1 MPFVVIF
8 LSIFTFSLSSSAEV
22 YTWVDENGN
31 RHYGDDAPAHA
42 NKAVLPAIHK
52 LKDVSAPK
60 ESKPTSSEQ
69 DTSSNEFT
77 GYTKLEIISPSEEQ
91 VITMG
96 EAGQV
101 SVQVNIYPPLQPGH
115 QLALLLNGKQ
125 VKRDTQASF
134 TLENIDRGS
143 HLLQVQVK
151 KQGRTLL
158 SSPKRRIH
166 VQRPSILNRP
176 RT

>member
-1 MPFVVIF
+1 MPFVIIF
-8 LSIFTFSLSSSAEV
+8 LSLVFSLTSSAEV

-31 RHYGDDAPAHA
+31 RHYGDDAPSHA
-42 NKAVLPAIHK
+42 SKAVLPAIHK

-60 ESKPTSSEQ
+60 ESKQATSTP
-69 DTSSNEFT
+69 DNPSNEFA

-101 SVQVNIYPPLQPGH
+101 SVQINVYPPLQPGH
-115 QLALLLNGKQ
+115 QLALLLNGK
-125 VKRDTQASF
+125 VAKRDTQASF

-151 KQGRTLL
+151 KQGKTLL

>member
-1 MPFVVIF
+1 MPFVFIF
-8 LSIFTFSLSSSAEV
+8 LSLFTFSLTSSAEV

-31 RHYGDDAPAHA
+31 RHYGDDAPSHA
-42 NKAVLPAIHK
+42 SKAILPAIHK

-60 ESKPTSSEQ
+60 ENKPSATEQ
-69 DTSSNEFT
+69 IETTNTFA

-101 SVQVNIYPPLQPGH
+101 AVQVNIYPPLQPGH
-115 QLALLLNGKQ
+115 KLALLLNGKVAKQ
-125 VKRDTQASF
+125 DTQTGF

-151 KQGRTLL
+151 KQGKTLL